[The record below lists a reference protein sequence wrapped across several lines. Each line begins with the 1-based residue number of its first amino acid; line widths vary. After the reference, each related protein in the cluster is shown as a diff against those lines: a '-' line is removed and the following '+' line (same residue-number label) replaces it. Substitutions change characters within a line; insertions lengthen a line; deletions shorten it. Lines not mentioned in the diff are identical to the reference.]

1 MSDDRLARLCAAIP
15 ADYAARTLTA
25 EVRSG
30 ASVAARGWFAASAD
44 WRRAAA
50 AVETLR
56 AQIGRAVEARRDE
69 IAGLS

>member
-1 MSDDRLARLCAAIP
+1 MGSKHTKAGRRASF
-15 ADYAARTLTA
+15 RTHIL
-25 EVRSG
+25 G